1 MLQLAHY
8 NTQPHPTPRVYHPGR
23 RGCHREPPHKLLDSC
38 YRVLV
43 VTAPHLSQA
52 THVQQ
57 LGKRRQ
63 QLEGTLLHLAQHT
76 GPRVN
81 HAVPHLNGNVQAV
94 MTHILPVHH
103 RPAVHLRLQ
112 AGEQLL
118 HKDLM
123 RTLGQV
129 PNGAIGTTHMHRVRK
144 CLAGCVLQIEYR
156 PWLKVSSRPQVLVEV
171 PADDG
176 DGHLP
181 EQDVA
186 TWGAPFAA

>member
-1 MLQLAHY
+1 MRQLAHY
-8 NTQPHPTPRVYHPGR
+8 NSQPHPTPRVYHPGR

-43 VTAPHLSQA
+43 VTAPHLNQA

-63 QLEGTLLHLAQHT
+63 QLEGTLRYLAQHT

-123 RTLGQV
+123 RTLRSHWDHAHAPRSEMPCWACA
-129 PNGAIGTTHMHRVRK
+129 PNRAPS
-144 CLAGCVLQIEYR
+144 LAQG
-156 PWLKVSSRPQVLVEV
+156 VE
-171 PADDG
+171 
-176 DGHLP
+176 
-181 EQDVA
+181 
-186 TWGAPFAA
+186 